1 MTYNQFFKNH
11 LEQLKQEGRYRVF
24 IDLERPFGKAPH
36 ALWHKNASQKE
47 EVEDVI
53 VWCSNDYLGMSHHP
67 EVVTALCYG
76 AQLYGAGSGGTRNI
90 SGTAHPH
97 VLLEQDIAAF
107 HQKEA
112 GLIFSSGYVANEAT
126 ISALA
131 SHLPDCAIFSDDK
144 NHASMIQGIRNSRA
158 EKYIFR
164 HNDMKD
170 LEEHLASVPRTQPK
184 LIVFTS
190 VYSMD
195 GDIAPIK
202 EICALA
208 KKYGALTYVDEVHAV
223 GMYGETGAG
232 VSEFLGIQNEL
243 DIIQGNFA
251 KGFGVVG
258 GYITGSSTLID
269 FIRSTASG
277 FIFTTSMPP
286 AIAMA
291 ARASLKVIQRDQDLR
306 ARFWDNVDYFKDAIQ
321 KSPLMMENM
330 VHSYC
335 WEDEIE
341 ESGLRSH
348 IVPVVIGNAGLC
360 KKICD
365 HLLNEYRIYIQ
376 PINYPTVPVGQERLR
391 ITITP
396 DHTFQD
402 IDYLLS
408 SLSAVCRLLGNERV
422 AA

>member
-1 MTYNQFFKNH
+1 MIYDQFFKNH

-24 IDLERPFGKAPH
+24 IDLERSFGKAPR
-36 ALWHKNASQKE
+36 ALWHKNASPNDT
-47 EVEDVI
+47 VEDVI

-67 EVVTALCYG
+67 EVVSALCQG

-97 VLLEQDIAAF
+97 VLLERDIAAF
-107 HQKEA
+107 HHKEA

-131 SHLPDCAIFSDDK
+131 SHLPDCVIFSDDK

-164 HNDMKD
+164 HNDMAD
-170 LEEHLASVPRTQPK
+170 LEAHLASVPAGCSK

-223 GMYGETGAG
+223 GMYGKTGAG
-232 VSEFLGIQNEL
+232 VSEYLGLQDSL

-258 GYITGSSTLID
+258 GYITGSSILID

-291 ARASLKVIQRDQDLR
+291 ARVSLNVIKRDQDLR
-306 ARFWDNVDYFKDAIQ
+306 ERFWQNVDYFREALQ
-321 KSPLMMENM
+321 KSPLLVENQIQ
-330 VHSYC
+330 SRC
-335 WEDEIE
+335 WEDEAG
-341 ESGLRSH
+341 SGLRSH

-365 HLLNEYRIYIQ
+365 RLLNEYRIYIQ
-376 PINYPTVPVGQERLR
+376 PINYPTVAVGQERLR

-396 DHTFQD
+396 DHTFED

-408 SLSAVCRLLGNERV
+408 SLSEVCRLYGDERK